1 MKILTL
7 IVHTNVQQ
15 TLSDLLRTMDQ
26 VSGFTFTHV
35 EGHGA
40 DIEKDGFVAAH
51 DKAVGYIPRIRTD
64 LLLNDT
70 DVKTVLQAVSGT
82 DIGISGQGF
91 YWVTPVEAGGHL

>member
-15 TLSDLLRTMDQ
+15 SLSELLHTLDQ

-51 DKAVGYIPRIRTD
+51 DKAVGFIPRIRTD
-64 LLLNDT
+64 LLLPDSEV
-70 DVKTVLQAVSGT
+70 DTVLEAIARAEV
-82 DIGISGQGF
+82 GIAGQGF